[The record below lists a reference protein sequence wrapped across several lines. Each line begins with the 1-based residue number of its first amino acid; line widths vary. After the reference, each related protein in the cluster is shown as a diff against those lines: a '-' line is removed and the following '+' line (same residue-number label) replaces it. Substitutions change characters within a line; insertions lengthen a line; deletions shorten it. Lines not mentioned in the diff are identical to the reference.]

1 MFYSLRAKLMFPSYM
16 LAIDIYDP
24 EDMPLGL
31 VIFFSKLWH
40 DTWQLHSCFTIFNF
54 SWKYTVDLKLEFI
67 CNWFEEYTNV

>member
-24 EDMPLGL
+24 EGMPLGL
-31 VIFFSKLWH
+31 VTFFSVMTWH
-40 DTWQLHSCFTIFNF
+40 MTTPACFTIFNF